1 MTLFEFFHSAVL
13 KSYDCSFFVV
23 ASIDDYSNILFFSNC
38 LYHAVFVYETIP
50 SFDYLLYE
58 FVIIDNSITAV
69 YIIDV
74 HGKRLTCLASYS
86 DIA

>member
-13 KSYDCSFFVV
+13 NSYDCSFFVV
-23 ASIDDYSNILFFSNC
+23 ASNVDYSNILFFSNC
-38 LYHAVFVYETIP
+38 LYHAVFVLEHLP

-58 FVIIDNSITAV
+58 FVIVDNSITAV
-69 YIIDV
+69 YTIDV
-74 HGKRLTCLASYS
+74 HGKRLECFASYS